1 MYVIRL
7 LDGSE
12 IQESKGDVFDL
23 NPATGVVTV
32 SRVDGFEETTTH
44 YSPSAWQSVVHRVE
58 RSVVPASPW
67 PMVGQ
72 QTFTL

>member
-67 PMVGQ
+67 PMVGP